1 MDLMFSLSSADSLS
15 AVASGPR
22 TRREAAKLVGVGLV
36 LLAIVTQ
43 AGCGKKSTAAP
54 TPSPVRAQPTVESAK
69 RPAGPASEPQ
79 FQHKLPPPQPI
90 PPEAL
95 ADEPTTLRVERT
107 LPPIDEEIGPREEIA
122 PPAEKSVAP
131 TAEPTPNPRSPF
143 RLGVIISERERAQ
156 YNSMIDRDLSVAER
170 SLARVLTG
178 GRLQERSAQVK
189 RVRAFMR
196 QAEEVRGDDLPLA
209 KNLAGRARLLAEDLA
224 GDRR

>member
-22 TRREAAKLVGVGLV
+22 TRRKAAKLVGVGLV

-54 TPSPVRAQPTVESAK
+54 TP
-69 RPAGPASEPQ
+69 
-79 FQHKLPPPQPI
+79 
-90 PPEAL
+90 
-95 ADEPTTLRVERT
+95 TTLRVERA
-107 LPPIDEEIGPREEIA
+107 A
-122 PPAEKSVAP
+122 PPTDERVGPLAETAP
-131 TAEPTPNPRSPF
+131 PVEEPIEPTVEPTPNPRSPF
-143 RLGVIISERERAQ
+143 RLGVILSEQERAQ
-156 YNSMIDRDLSVAER
+156 YNTMIDRDLSVSER
-170 SLARVLTG
+170 SLARVLSG

-189 RVRAFMR
+189 CVRAFMR

-224 GDRR
+224 GGRR

>member
-1 MDLMFSLSSADSLS
+1 MDLMFSPSSADSTS
-15 AVASGPR
+15 AGPSGPR

-54 TPSPVRAQPTVESAK
+54 TPTPVRAQPSVETAK

-79 FQHKLPPPQPI
+79 FQEQLPPPQPI

-95 ADEPTTLRVERT
+95 ADEPTTLRVERISPA
-107 LPPIDEEIGPREEIA
+107 LDEEVGPLEEIA
-122 PPAEKSVAP
+122 PPVKEPVER
-131 TAEPTPNPRSPF
+131 TAEPTPNPRTPF
-143 RLGVIISERERAQ
+143 RLGVILSEQERSQ
-156 YNSMIDRDLSVAER
+156 YNTMIDRDLSVAER
-170 SLARVLTG
+170 SLARVLSG

>member
-22 TRREAAKLVGVGLV
+22 TRRKAAKLVGVGLV

-54 TPSPVRAQPTVESAK
+54 TPKPVRAQPAVVTAK
-69 RPAGPASEPQ
+69 RPAGPAWEPQ
-79 FQHKLPPPQPI
+79 SQEKLPPPQPV

-95 ADEPTTLRVERT
+95 GGEPTTLRVERA
-107 LPPIDEEIGPREEIA
+107 A
-122 PPAEKSVAP
+122 PPTDERVGPLAETAP
-131 TAEPTPNPRSPF
+131 PVEEPIEPTVEPTPNPRSPF
-143 RLGVIISERERAQ
+143 RLGVILSEQERAQ
-156 YNSMIDRDLSVAER
+156 YNTMIDRDLSVSER
-170 SLARVLTG
+170 SLARVLSG

-224 GDRR
+224 GGRR